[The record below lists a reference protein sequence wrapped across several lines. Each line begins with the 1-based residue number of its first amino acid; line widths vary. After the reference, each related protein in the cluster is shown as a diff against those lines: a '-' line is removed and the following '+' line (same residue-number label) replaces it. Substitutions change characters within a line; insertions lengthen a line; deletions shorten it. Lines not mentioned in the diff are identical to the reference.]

1 MTITATCS
9 GQKSAS
15 KSSVCGEKI
24 ILSKSPFKV
33 LSPIEQV
40 TAEVFGQ
47 VEGLFSCEV

>member
-1 MTITATCS
+1 MTITATQRVKVLCVEKTTS
-9 GQKSAS
+9 SS
-15 KSSVCGEKI
+15 KT
-24 ILSKSPFKV
+24 PFKV